1 MRVIRSVFRRKLR
14 AFLTIF
20 GITIGVLSLV
30 VMGAMTEKL
39 TLLVSGGVRYYG
51 DKVTVTAGPTL
62 LGLAS
67 NPLSTNRI
75 ADLERVP
82 GVSRASASLG
92 MLLEKDIPTVSFGNI
107 PTISAS
113 DGRDR
118 GYETFVVKMAQGRE
132 LRQGETGKVTVG
144 SDVVKKLDAVV
155 GGTVK
160 IRDKKYEVVGIAEK
174 TLTAPDQAVV
184 MSMRDAQDIFA
195 DTLPAAIRQSVDPHK
210 MATTLIVYVKPGKNP
225 DVIARLINHE
235 YPDLKA
241 SGPTEFLTQIVASLS
256 TLNAIIIGIAM
267 ISLMVGGLSVI
278 NTMTMAVS
286 ERTREIGI
294 RKAIGASNG
303 AIMRQFIAEAAIIG
317 LTGGVTGLVLG
328 YLFTSAVNAAME
340 VSGTPL
346 FLITTR
352 LAVGSVLF
360 AMVLGV
366 ISGLYPAWHAAN
378 LKPVE
383 ALRHE

>member
-1 MRVIRSVFRRKLR
+1 VIRNVFRRKLR

-39 TLLVSGGVRYYG
+39 TLLVNGGILYYG
-51 DKVTVTAGPTL
+51 DKVTVSSGSGV
-62 LGLAS
+62 LGLSTA
-67 NPLSTNRI
+67 PLTIDRI

-82 GVSRASASLG
+82 GVARASASLG
-92 MLLEKDIPTVSFGNI
+92 MLLDKEVPTVSFGNI

-132 LRQGETGKVTVG
+132 LRPGETGNVTVG
-144 SDVVKKLDAVV
+144 SDLVRKLNAEV
-155 GGTVK
+155 GGTVT
-160 IRDKKYEVVGIAEK
+160 IRDKKFVVVGIAEK

-184 MSMRDAQDIFA
+184 MSMRDAQDLYA
-195 DTLPAAIRQSVDPHK
+195 ETLPAAIKQSIDPHRL
-210 MATTLIVYVKPGKNP
+210 ATSIVVFPKPGKNP

-235 YPDLKA
+235 LPDLKA
-241 SGPTEFLTQIVASLS
+241 SGPTDFITQVVASLA

-317 LTGGVTGLVLG
+317 LTGGLTGLVLG
-328 YLFTSAVNAAME
+328 WLFTSAVNAAME

-346 FLITTR
+346 FLVTTR
-352 LAVGSVLF
+352 LAIGSVLF

-378 LKPVE
+378 LNPVE

>member
-1 MRVIRSVFRRKLR
+1 VIRNVFRRKLR

-39 TLLVSGGVRYYG
+39 TLLVNGGILYYG
-51 DKVTVTAGPTL
+51 DKVTVSSGSGV
-62 LGLAS
+62 LGLSTA
-67 NPLSTNRI
+67 PLTIDRI

-82 GVSRASASLG
+82 GVARASAQLG
-92 MLLEKDIPTVSFGNI
+92 MLLDKEVPTVSFGNI

-118 GYETFVVKMAQGRE
+118 GYETFLVKMAQGRE
-132 LRQGETGKVTVG
+132 LRPGETGKVTVG
-144 SDVVKKLDAVV
+144 SDIVKKLGAVV
-155 GGTVK
+155 GGTVTV
-160 IRDKKYEVVGIAEK
+160 RDKKFVVVGIAEK

-184 MSMRDAQDIFA
+184 MSMRDAQDLYY
-195 DTLPAAIRQSVDPHK
+195 DTLPAAIKQSIDPHRL
-210 MATTLIVYVKPGKNP
+210 ATSIVVFPKPGKNP

-235 YPDLKA
+235 LPDLKA
-241 SGPTEFLTQIVASLS
+241 SGPTDFITQVVESLA

-294 RKAIGASNG
+294 RKAIGASNA

-317 LTGGVTGLVLG
+317 LTGGLTGLVLG
-328 YLFTSAVNAAME
+328 WLFTSAVNTAME

-346 FLITTR
+346 FLVTTR
-352 LAVGSVLF
+352 LAIGSVLF

-378 LKPVE
+378 LNPVE

>member
-1 MRVIRSVFRRKLR
+1 MRFVRNVFRRKLR

-39 TLLVSGGVRYYG
+39 TLLVNGGVRYYG
-51 DKVTVTAGPTL
+51 DKVTVTSGATL
-62 LGLAS
+62 LGLAT
-67 NPLSTNRI
+67 NPLSSNRI
-75 ADLERVP
+75 SDLERVP
-82 GVSRASASLG
+82 GVAQASASLG
-92 MLLEKDIPTVSFGNI
+92 MLLDKEIPTVSFGNI
-107 PTISAS
+107 PTINAS

-118 GYETFVVKMAQGRE
+118 GYETFIVKMAQGRE
-132 LRQGETGKVTVG
+132 LRPGETGKVTVG
-144 SDVVKKLDAVV
+144 SDIVNKLSATV

-160 IRDKKYEVVGIAEK
+160 IRDKKFEVVGIAEK

-184 MSMRDAQDIFA
+184 MSMRDAQDLYA
-195 DTLPAAIRQSVDPHK
+195 DTLPAAIRQSIDPHK
-210 MATTLIVYVKPGKNP
+210 LATSIVVYVKPGKNP

-235 YPDLKA
+235 IPDLKA
-241 SGPTEFLTQIVASLS
+241 SGPTDFITQIVASLS

-317 LTGGVTGLVLG
+317 LTGGLTGLVLG
-328 YLFTSAVNAAME
+328 WMFTSVVNAAME
-340 VSGTPL
+340 VSGAPL
-346 FLITTR
+346 FLVTAR

-360 AMVLGV
+360 ATVLGV
-366 ISGLYPAWHAAN
+366 LSGLYPAWHAAN
-378 LKPVE
+378 MNPVE

>member
-1 MRVIRSVFRRKLR
+1 MRVIRNVFRRKLR

-39 TLLVSGGVRYYG
+39 TLLVNGGVRYYG
-51 DKVTVTAGPTL
+51 DKVTVTTGTSIAGYS
-62 LGLAS
+62 GS
-67 NPLSTNRI
+67 PLTTNRI
-75 ADLERVP
+75 ADIERVP
-82 GVSRASASLG
+82 GVARASAALT
-92 MLLEKDIPTVSFGNI
+92 MLLDKEFPTVSFGNI
-107 PTISAS
+107 PTINAS

-118 GYETFVVKMAQGRE
+118 GYETFIVSMAQGRD
-132 LRQGETGKVTVG
+132 LRLGETGKVTVG
-144 SDVVKKLDAVV
+144 SDLVNKLNARV
-155 GGTVK
+155 GGTVT
-160 IRDKKYEVVGIAEK
+160 IRDKKFDVVGIAEK

-184 MSMRDAQDIFA
+184 MSLRDAQDLYA
-195 DTLPAAIRQSVDPHK
+195 EDLPAAVKQSVDPHK
-210 MATTLIVYVKPGKNP
+210 LATSFVVYVKPGKNP

-235 YPDLKA
+235 LPDLKA
-241 SGPTEFLTQIVASLS
+241 SGPTEFITQIVASLS

-317 LTGGVTGLVLG
+317 MTGGLTGLVLG
-328 YLFTSAVNAAME
+328 WMFTSVVNAAME

-346 FLITTR
+346 FLVTTR

-360 AMVLGV
+360 ATVLGV
-366 ISGLYPAWHAAN
+366 FSGLYPAWHAAN
-378 LKPVE
+378 LNPVE